1 MSLSYYEQL
10 TRFTYKHQQWVTQN
24 HLFDKDFVTF
34 LTILLCTLL
43 EGMQRVNFYG
53 FVFSFLYPAEFLL
66 AHCCTPH
73 FTQKYLHNFLMNA
86 LTVHSCTFANI
97 FFLSQF
103 LFSFPCPE
111 SFPTYLAKC
120 CQFFC
125 ALTFLSIFF
134 ACFSFCQPPKPFFF
148 FFVVAFTL
156 SAFRIKLSS
165 APPKVDTLSISHAKL
180 LSALFY
186 LVFITVFARSLSLSF
201 EATFL
206 LNGFLLLFVLLA

>member
-24 HLFDKDFVTF
+24 HHFERILSRF

-66 AHCCTPH
+66 AHCYTPH

-125 ALTFLSIFF
+125 ALTFLS
-134 ACFSFCQPPKPFFF
+134 FFF
-148 FFVVAFTL
+148 CLFQ
-156 SAFRIKLSS
+156 
-165 APPKVDTLSISHAKL
+165 L
-180 LSALFY
+180 LSAAETIL
-186 LVFITVFARSLSLSF
+186 LLLRCRVHFICLSHKTVIGPSESGHTLNLSREIVISFILSCFHHSICSLSLP
-201 EATFL
+201 
-206 LNGFLLLFVLLA
+206 LF